1 MNPFYFGTSERRLF
15 GIYEPAR
22 SAGGPVRAAL
32 LCNPWGHEYL
42 HAHRSLRH
50 LGAKLSAAGHHTLRF
65 DYFGTGDSGG
75 ESEEGD
81 LAGWESDTATAL
93 AELRDIAGCSRV
105 ALIGLRLGANVA
117 ARVAARHA
125 GDLDALLLWDPIRDV
140 DQYLRSL
147 LQGQARDKRAGVSAD
162 GLNGFVLPLRVQ
174 REIAAVDVGS
184 VADSLPQRTL
194 VITTDG
200 SDATEAHRE
209 GLPAALATECLSA
222 PAAWAESATITGAV
236 PTRVIQRI
244 VEWLA

>member
-22 SAGGPVRAAL
+22 SAGGRVRAAVI
-32 LCNPWGHEYL
+32 CNPWGAEYV

-50 LGAKLSAAGHHTLRF
+50 LAAKLSSAGYHTLRF

-93 AELRDIAGCSRV
+93 AELRDIAGSSRV
-105 ALIGLRLGANVA
+105 ALIGLRLGANIA
-117 ARVAARHA
+117 ARVAACHA
-125 GDLDALLLWDPIRDV
+125 GDVDALLLWDPIRDG
-140 DQYLRSL
+140 DRYLSSL
-147 LQGQARDKRAGVSAD
+147 LQGETRGGGVRVAAD
-162 GLNGFVLPLRVQ
+162 DLNGFPLPPRIQ

-184 VADSLPQRTL
+184 LAESLPPRSL

-200 SDATEAHRE
+200 SDATEAHRV
-209 GLPAALATECLSA
+209 GGLATECLSA

-236 PTRVIQRI
+236 PARVIQRI
-244 VEWLA
+244 VGWLA